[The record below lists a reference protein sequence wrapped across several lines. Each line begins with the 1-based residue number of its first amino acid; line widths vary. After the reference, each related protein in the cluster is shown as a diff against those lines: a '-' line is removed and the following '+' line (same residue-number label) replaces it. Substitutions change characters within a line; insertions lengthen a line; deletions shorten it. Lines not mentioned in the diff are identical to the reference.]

1 MGLNASISE
10 MLICLERVVNHFQ
23 NIVTFFASKKASY
36 NKTVLMYGAKGFKK
50 SIYTKFTML
59 FIN

>member
-1 MGLNASISE
+1 

-23 NIVTFFASKKASY
+23 NIVTFFASKKASDD
-36 NKTVLMYGAKGFKK
+36 KTALMYGVKDFKK
-50 SIYTKFTML
+50 SIYIKFTKL